1 MRAIN
6 TVGQH
11 TQHTKHAGFTLLEL
25 SIVLV
30 IIGVLL
36 GGGIQVLSVHKQVQG
51 QRETQLLLEQVR
63 EALIG
68 YAAMNGRLP
77 RPAQSASNGQERTAA
92 CANDAD
98 CTGFVPWLTLGV
110 SKVDAWGKLL
120 RYSVSPGY
128 AGGNDGM
135 TLISFTTTSTLETK
149 TIKEADP
156 STPAN
161 LANLSTTI
169 PAVIFS
175 QGQGRWGYNSEG
187 VLLGDGT
194 NNNPDEDNNQS
205 ASQIFISRPASAAA
219 HPRGEFDDIVIW
231 LSPYTLKAKL
241 LAAGR
246 WY

>member
-1 MRAIN
+1 MRGIN

-11 TQHTKHAGFTLLEL
+11 TTHAGFTLLEL

-110 SKVDAWGKLL
+110 SNVDAWGKLL

-128 AGGNDGM
+128 AGGSDGV
-135 TLISFTTTSTLETK
+135 TLIPFTTSSPPPETK

-156 STPAN
+156 TNLAN
-161 LANLSTTI
+161 LASLSTTI

-175 QGQGRWGYNSEG
+175 QGQGRLGYNNEG
-187 VLLGDGT
+187 VLLGYGS

-205 ASQIFISRPASAAA
+205 ASQIFISRPASEAA

>member
-6 TVGQH
+6 TGGKH
-11 TQHTKHAGFTLLEL
+11 TTTHAGFTLLEL

-30 IIGVLL
+30 IMGVLL

-128 AGGNDGM
+128 AGGSDGV
-135 TLISFTTTSTLETK
+135 TLIPFTTSSPPPETK

-156 STPAN
+156 TNLAN
-161 LANLSTTI
+161 LASLSTTI

-175 QGQGRWGYNSEG
+175 QGQGRWGYNHEG